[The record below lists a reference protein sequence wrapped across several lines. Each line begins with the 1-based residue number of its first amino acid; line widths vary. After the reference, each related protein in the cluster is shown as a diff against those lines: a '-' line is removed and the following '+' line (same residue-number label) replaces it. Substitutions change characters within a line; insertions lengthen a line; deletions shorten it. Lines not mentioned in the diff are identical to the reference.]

1 MFSSNQVLTISGK
14 MEQLGSALAFAL
26 DYSGFSELIDDPER
40 KTHIVY
46 QIAQDGCFCIG
57 YAFDEPKE
65 GWEEFQFGFDRTIV
79 ASVIERHIDS
89 LPVEKPD
96 WGDGGYRKGFLMQ
109 AISESMASERDGIKR
124 PFYGIVSFRPYY
136 AFYSK

>member
-1 MFSSNQVLTISGK
+1 MFSSNQVLAISGK

-65 GWEEFQFGFDRTIV
+65 GWRNFSLV
-79 ASVIERHIDS
+79 LIESLWHRLLKGISTLFLLRNQIGAMADIEKDS
-89 LPVEKPD
+89 
-96 WGDGGYRKGFLMQ
+96 
-109 AISESMASERDGIKR
+109 
-124 PFYGIVSFRPYY
+124 
-136 AFYSK
+136 